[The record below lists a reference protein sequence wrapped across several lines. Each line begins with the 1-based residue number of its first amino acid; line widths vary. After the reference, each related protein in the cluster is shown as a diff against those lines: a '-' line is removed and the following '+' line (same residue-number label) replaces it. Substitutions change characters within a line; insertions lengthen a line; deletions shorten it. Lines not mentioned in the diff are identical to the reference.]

1 MKETD
6 PLIRRITQFRKHYR
20 HKDKSPLINDLLLS
34 IANYTNEKTGKPC
47 FASDQELANI
57 SGVTRQSIINARKKM
72 VKMGLIII
80 EHRFKKN
87 NDGKLKRKKT
97 SNYIAINE
105 KLINHVL
112 IKNGVI
118 KDSKNF
124 LQPLSKKDP
133 QGSQNILHNNT
144 IENTKY
150 NHEDPYKI
158 KNLSRDLTPEEFKSF
173 SKYKKIRLMNDRI
186 INAKVHN
193 WLMKGEI
200 TDTEVNS

>member
-34 IANYTNEKTGKPC
+34 IANYTNEKTGMPC

-72 VKMGLIII
+72 VKMRLIII

-118 KDSKNF
+118 RDSKNF
-124 LQPLSKKDP
+124 SQPLSKKDL
-133 QGSQNILHNNT
+133 QSSQNILHNNT

-158 KNLSRDLTPEEFKSF
+158 KNLDKNLTPEIFKSL
-173 SKYKKIRLMNDRI
+173 SKYKQKYFMGLNETRF
-186 INAKVHN
+186 KVDK
-193 WLMKGEI
+193 WLSEGKVKQE
-200 TDTEVNS
+200 DLK

>member
-87 NDGKLKRKKT
+87 NDGKLKRKKQVT
-97 SNYIAINE
+97 TLPSM
-105 KLINHVL
+105 
-112 IKNGVI
+112 
-118 KDSKNF
+118 
-124 LQPLSKKDP
+124 
-133 QGSQNILHNNT
+133 
-144 IENTKY
+144 
-150 NHEDPYKI
+150 
-158 KNLSRDLTPEEFKSF
+158 KS
-173 SKYKKIRLMNDRI
+173 
-186 INAKVHN
+186 
-193 WLMKGEI
+193 
-200 TDTEVNS
+200 

>member
-34 IANYTNEKTGKPC
+34 IANYTNEKTGMPC

-97 SNYIAINE
+97 SNYITINE

-118 KDSKNF
+118 RESKNF
-124 LQPLSKKDP
+124 LQPLSKKDL
-133 QGSQNILHNNT
+133 QSSQNILHNNT

-158 KNLSRDLTPEEFKSF
+158 KNLSKDLTPKEFKSF
-173 SKYKKIRLMNDRI
+173 SKYEKKRLMNDEL

-193 WLMKGEI
+193 WLMRGEI
-200 TDTEVNS
+200 TDFDVN

>member
-20 HKDKSPLINDLLLS
+20 HKDKSPLINDLLS
-34 IANYTNEKTGKPC
+34 IANYTNEKTGMPC

-80 EHRFKKN
+80 KHRFKKN

-97 SNYIAINE
+97 SNYITINE

-118 KDSKNF
+118 RDSKNF
-124 LQPLSKKDP
+124 LQPLSKKDL
-133 QGSQNILHNNT
+133 QSSQNILHNNT

-158 KNLSRDLTPEEFKSF
+158 KNLDKNLTPEIFKSL
-173 SKYKKIRLMNDRI
+173 SKYKQKYFMGLNETRF
-186 INAKVHN
+186 KVDQ
-193 WLMKGEI
+193 WLSDGTVKQE
-200 TDTEVNS
+200 DLK

>member
-97 SNYIAINE
+97 SNYISINE

-158 KNLSRDLTPEEFKSF
+158 KNLDKNLTPEIFKSL
-173 SKYKKIRLMNDRI
+173 SKYKQKYFMGLNETRF
-186 INAKVHN
+186 KVHQ
-193 WLMKGEI
+193 WLSDGTVKQE
-200 TDTEVNS
+200 DLK